1 MKAIILSAGQGR
13 RLLPLTEN
21 TPKCCM
27 HLEGRTV
34 LEWQLSQIK
43 QCQVEEVVVVT
54 GFESERVEAVI
65 QQATQHLQDFS
76 VRALFNPFYAMSDN
90 LATCWI
96 ARGEMHEPFII
107 INGDTLFEA
116 EILNRVL
123 TSAREYPITITTD
136 EKDTYDDDDMKIIR
150 DGSRLLR
157 VDKKLER
164 CFVNGESIGMTVFDQ
179 QGADMFRGKLDSL
192 MKSPEGL
199 SRWYLSA
206 IDELADEGF
215 VGTRSIAGLSW
226 CEIDD
231 HADLKQAAL
240 VVPDW
245 PHPHHPRM
253 AALS

>member
-27 HLEGRTV
+27 LLEGRSV
-34 LEWQLSQIK
+34 LEWQLRQIK
-43 QCQVEEVVVVT
+43 QCQVDEVVVVT

-65 QQATQHLQDFS
+65 QQAGQQLQGLS

-96 ARGEMHEPFII
+96 ARGEMQGPFVI

-116 EILNRVL
+116 AILNRVL
-123 TSAREYPITITTD
+123 SSARDYSITVTTD
-136 EKDTYDDDDMKIIR
+136 EKESYDDDDMKIIS

-157 VDKKLER
+157 VDKQLER

-179 QGADMFRGKLDSL
+179 SGADMFRGKLEAL
-192 MKSPEGL
+192 VKSPGGL

-226 CEIDD
+226 CEVDD
-231 HADLKQAAL
+231 HADLKHAER
-240 VVPDW
+240 VVADW
-245 PHPHHPRM
+245 PHSHHPRVV
-253 AALS
+253 ALN